1 MKKLV
6 LLLIAVCMVVT
17 CFACGGKD
25 DKGWKDPFD
34 KPNKEKWADLPD
46 HDFGGVD
53 FRVST
58 RGGYANTEVLVAN
71 EESEDIIDRALMLR
85 NARVEDRY
93 NIFVTC
99 EEQPGTAFVHRD
111 YVSESCK
118 MNADLFDLA
127 MTYVYESSPL
137 ITNGMVYNWS
147 KLPYTHLAESHW
159 INGMNKQF
167 SVRDAIYTAISKMC
181 ISTISQTV
189 AMFYNRQLGD
199 EAFGGEEFTE
209 GLFETIRGG
218 DWTYDALMKIVNEY
232 NWEDAGNDGRTP
244 DDSYAFYMTADWSID
259 TWHAAWEIP
268 MIKNTDKN
276 GLEDVYMT
284 DKVLTYAD
292 RMHTMY
298 YNTPNIYAAQQGDA
312 RNAFKSNRALFMTD
326 QLGATINSLADMEN
340 PYTILPQP
348 KFDENQKNYRSA
360 MFDNYSVMSIPISA
374 DPAFVSLIV
383 EALSISS
390 EDNVYPVYRVEALQG
405 LYLSDTDSYEMLDI
419 VLNNVSWDIATLL
432 NESLGETPL
441 MTIVRFDVL
450 NNPSDSQ
457 VSQAYNGAKNDIAD
471 ALADIMEAFDTFQDN

>member
-25 DKGWKDPFD
+25 KKGFEDPFK
-34 KPNKEKWADLPD
+34 KPNKEKWEDLPD
-46 HDFGGVD
+46 HDFEGKE
-53 FRVST
+53 FRVSS
-58 RGGYANTEVLVAN
+58 RDNYVYLECIVAS

-85 NARVEDRY
+85 NAKVEDRY
-93 NIFVTC
+93 NVYI
-99 EEQPGTAFVHRD
+99 TAQGYSTAPFAHRD

-118 MNADLFDLA
+118 MNADQFDLA

-137 ITNGMVYNWS
+137 ITNGMLYNWA
-147 KLPYTHLAESHW
+147 KLPYTKLAESHW

-181 ISTISQTV
+181 ISTLGQTV
-189 AMFYNRQLGD
+189 AMVYNRQLGD
-199 EAFGGEEFTE
+199 EAFGGEEFTN
-209 GLFETIRGG
+209 GLFETIRNQE
-218 DWTYDALMKIVNEY
+218 WTYDKLMQIVNEY
-232 NWEDAGNDGRTP
+232 QYEDLSETNDGRTA
-244 DDSYAFYMTADWSID
+244 DDRYALYMTLDWSID

-268 MIKNTDKN
+268 MIRNTEKN

-284 DKVLTYAD
+284 DKVIEYAN

-298 YNTPNIYAAQQGDA
+298 HNTNNIFYGKQWDA
-312 RNAFKSNRALFMTD
+312 TQAFKSNRALFT
-326 QLGATINSLADMEN
+326 TIELASTISNLSDMEN

-348 KFDENQKNYRSA
+348 KYDENQKDYRSA

-432 NESLGETPL
+432 NEHFPM
-441 MTIVRFDVL
+441 MTIVRFDVM
-450 NNPSDSQ
+450 NNPMNSQ
-457 VSQAYNGAKNDIAD
+457 VTQAYNGMKSDIAD
-471 ALADIMEAFDTFQDN
+471 ALQDIMEAFDMFQDN